1 VRHQGVRGGHCGS
14 KIHYPILDAIANTKV
29 REDPTP
35 TKVLFVPDETFYCVA
50 ELSNATDDT
59 KVRAVWT
66 AVKVEGAKPDTK
78 VNEAKTTSGSG
89 QLEVRLTNNDLCPTG
104 DYKVDPFLNEAKKP
118 TKALT
123 FKVQ

>member
-1 VRHQGVRGGHCGS
+1 LH
-14 KIHYPILDAIANTKV
+14 PIANTKV

-35 TKVLFVPDETFYCVA
+35 TKVLFVPEETFYCVA

-89 QLEVRLTNNDLCPTG
+89 QLQFRLTNNGPFPTA
-104 DYKVDPFLNEAKKP
+104 DYKVDPFLNDAKKP
-118 TKALT
+118 AKTLT
-123 FKVQ
+123 FKGQ